1 MDEYAFRATKLA
13 AVIFLA
19 AGMSGCIT
27 GPTQGQPSLAG
38 FLGLP
43 TLNQSRD
50 NSVNA
55 NGNKPQKE
63 RMDPLKRI
71 ADPANAQSDNAAI
84 AKAAKVKQQQDLR
97 CQKLKAIKYLATI
110 GCSCYDKDGEITKAL
125 QASLTDCD
133 EEVRLATVQA
143 VMTTAS
149 DGPCEQCGSSSCCKK
164 PIVEQLSK
172 MAWEVDD
179 KGCWIEPSER
189 VRKLAA
195 RAAEMCCPFQETQM
209 QQTTPIPKVDTNP
222 EPAPLEGNGEQPQA
236 SDGGDSMDDEVSL
249 KRLHRG
255 VVHRAGAYRD
265 CAIAVVNAEIEDDIP
280 ELSTQPEVVTVAAVS
295 EEAPGRAFISND
307 QDPVVI
313 YRNLA
318 VPVPAD
324 RWPTYGARTRRPMNI
339 RPMVLNRATPDD
351 TALHGIVRYV
361 DQYHGV
367 AHIEFGGTARIAPG
381 TRIVVQ
387 HQALF
392 GRLSS
397 SGSLEVVASEPG
409 AATVR
414 ALGDFRIS
422 RVSSGDQVVVVQG
435 NT

>member
-1 MDEYAFRATKLA
+1 MDDHASRARLLA
-13 AVIFLA
+13 AVTLLA
-19 AGMSGCIT
+19 ASMSGCIT

-43 TLNQSRD
+43 TLNQMKD

-55 NGNKPQKE
+55 NGKKPQKE

-71 ADPANAQSDNAAI
+71 ADPANAQSDNPAI
-84 AKAAKVKQQQDLR
+84 AKAAKVKQQQDLK

-133 EEVRLATVQA
+133 EEVRLGTIEAI
-143 VMTTAS
+143 MTTAS
-149 DGPCEQCGSSSCCKK
+149 DGACEQCGSSSCCKK

-195 RAAEMCCPFQETQM
+195 RAAELCCPFQDPQM
-209 QQTTPIPKVDTNP
+209 PQTSPIQPVPERNP
-222 EPAPLEGNGEQPQA
+222 EPAPLEGNADQPQA

-249 KRLHRG
+249 KHLYRG
-255 VVHRAGAYRD
+255 GVHRD
-265 CAIAVVNAEIEDDIP
+265 WAIAVVNAQIEDDIP
-280 ELSTQPEVVTVAAVS
+280 ELPTQREIVAVAAS
-295 EEAPGRAFISND
+295 SDEAPGRAYLSND

-318 VPVPAD
+318 VPVPSD
-324 RWPTYGARTRRPMNI
+324 RWPAYGARGRRPMNI
-339 RPMVLNRATPDD
+339 RPMVLNRATPED
-351 TALHGIVRYV
+351 TALRGIVRYV
-361 DQYHGV
+361 DQFHGV
-367 AHIEFGGTARIAPG
+367 AHIEFGGTARIEPG

-392 GRLSS
+392 GRLAS
-397 SGSLEVVASEPG
+397 SGNLEVVASEPG